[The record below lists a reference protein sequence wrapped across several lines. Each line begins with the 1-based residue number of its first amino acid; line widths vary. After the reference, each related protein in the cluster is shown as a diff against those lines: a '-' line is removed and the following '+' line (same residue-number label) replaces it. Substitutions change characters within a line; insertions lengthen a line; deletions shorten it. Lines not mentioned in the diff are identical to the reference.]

1 MDPNLEVEY
10 GRRSIVYDMFDK
22 MLRKTHGGDLEEMY
36 MWIFSKHCIEQFE
49 AKATH
54 DQYVTDFHRWMK
66 NRQISITE

>member
-36 MWIFSKHCIEQFE
+36 EWVFSKECESQW
-49 AKATH
+49 ATKRIH
-54 DQYVTDFHRWMK
+54 DNFITDFHNWMR